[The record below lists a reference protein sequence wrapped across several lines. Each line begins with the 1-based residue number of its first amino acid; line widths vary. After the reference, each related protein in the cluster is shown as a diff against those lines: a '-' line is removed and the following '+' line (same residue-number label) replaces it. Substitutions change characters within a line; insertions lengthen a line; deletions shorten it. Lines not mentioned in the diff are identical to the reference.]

1 MSRTE
6 KWAALA
12 AVSVALAVAGCSDQP
27 SEPGAAA
34 GPAKTIEAMVPCG
47 QVGPFSEV
55 LKLFQKAN
63 PGVEVHWIPENIVT
77 ITAQIVD
84 GVSKPDLFLTMGDLE
99 MDQVEQAGLVA
110 EGTRTKYAENSLAI
124 MTPAANPAGVHTIA
138 DLAKPAVKGIA
149 IPDPETNSVGKHAI
163 AALKA
168 AGIWDQVEGKI
179 FVMRMAADTKD
190 AAAQGQ
196 VQAMIG
202 YYPCA
207 VEVHVPGQPP
217 TEAKKLKMVGHI
229 ASDLYSPFWC
239 EGAVVE
245 GSKNPEGG
253 RKLLEF
259 LTTPEAQEIF
269 RKWQFVREPPAAES

>member
-1 MSRTE
+1 MSRIE
-6 KWAALA
+6 KWVALV
-12 AVSVALAVAGCSDQP
+12 AVGVALAVAGCGDQP
-27 SEPGAAA
+27 SQPSAAA

-47 QVGPFSEV
+47 QIGPFYEA
-55 LKLFQKAN
+55 LKLFEAAN
-63 PGVEVHWIPENIVT
+63 PGVQVHSVPENMVT

-84 GVSKPDLFLTMGDLE
+84 GKAQPDLFLTMGDLE

-124 MTPAANPAGVHTIA
+124 MTPDTNPAGVHAIA
-138 DLAKPAVKGIA
+138 DLTKAAVKGIA
-149 IPDPETNSVGKHAI
+149 VPDPETNSVGMHAV

-196 VQAMIG
+196 VQATIG

-207 VEVHVPGQPP
+207 VEVHIPGQPP
-217 TEAKKLKMVGHI
+217 TEAKKLKMVGPI
-229 ASDLYSPFWC
+229 ASDLYRPFWC

-245 GSKNPEGG
+245 GSNNPEGG

-269 RKWQFVREPPAAES
+269 RKWQFVSEPPAAES